1 MSSKDP
7 FYLVSVP
14 RSGATLLA
22 AMLNSHRHIAMF
34 NEPWFFHMQPK
45 YGTLKRRRNAEMLVG
60 DLIKSAAQF
69 GMILDESFQQEV
81 LQELSR
87 LSSPRSLDVL
97 AIFLERYI
105 LYLGKQR
112 WGIKQPFGM
121 MIIPRLFPRFPN
133 MKVIHIIRDPRATA
147 TYRMEREL
155 GKPENLAQAFYYTR
169 SCSHLISLAN
179 DLAQKRPAN
188 VFKVR
193 YEDLVQNLEFW
204 LKHICDFLEE
214 EYDPGMMNY
223 PQASNLY
230 VPRGNNGEP
239 LYSHLDVVSSVHTRD
254 VEGWKKILTGREISI
269 VERNCRWVMTQEGY
283 PPLTTGREIGVLKII
298 TISLLFYFRLLKIF
312 IRGKI
317 VEKLFHAL
325 RKASIFIF
333 SPALEGKD
341 PL

>member
-45 YGTLKRRRNAEMLVG
+45 YGTLKRLRNAEMLVG
-60 DLIKSAAQF
+60 DLIQSAAQF
-69 GMILDESFQQEV
+69 GILLDGSFQKEV
-81 LQELSR
+81 LHEISR
-87 LSSPRSLDVL
+87 LSSPRPLDVL
-97 AIFLERYI
+97 AIFLERYT
-105 LYLGKQR
+105 LYSGKQR
-112 WGIKQPFGM
+112 WGVKQPFGM
-121 MIIPRLFPRFPN
+121 MVIPRLLPRFPN
-133 MKVIHIIRDPRATA
+133 MKVIHIIRDPRATVA
-147 TYRMEREL
+147 HRMEKEF
-155 GKPENLAQAFYYTR
+155 GKSENLAQAFYYSR

-179 DLAQKRPAN
+179 DLVQKRPAS

-193 YEDLVQNLEFW
+193 YEDLVQNLEIW

-214 EYDPGMMNY
+214 DYDPDMMNY

-230 VPRGNNGEP
+230 VPRGKNGEP
-239 LYSHLDVVSSVHTRD
+239 LYSHLDVLSSVHTRG
-254 VEGWKKILTGREISI
+254 VEKWKKILTGREISI

-283 PPLTTGREIGVLKII
+283 PLLAAGREIGLLKMI
-298 TISLLFYFRLLKIF
+298 TISLLFYFRLLKFF
-312 IRGKI
+312 IRERI

-325 RKASIFIF
+325 RKASIFVF
-333 SPALEGKD
+333 SPSLEGED
-341 PL
+341 RL